1 MPVMLV
7 EIPESMNE
15 YFKKIVPSGTEMIV
29 RAINDNVL
37 DEKLNGFDIVITF
50 DKDAV
55 IASKKLC
62 ERALRFPNVGFIY
75 YSQVSLDKNKEYSV
89 ENLLLQNM
97 NDLNLKDSSQITAL
111 LNNGLFFL
119 ETLKHF
125 RTCNRNLQERL
136 TELNKI
142 GIALSSERNLDKLLD
157 MILKEVRKFTRSD
170 AGSLYIKDGDEL
182 VFKMAQ
188 NDTIDR
194 QSGREREF
202 KQLRIPISTKSLA
215 GYVAQTLKPLNIMDV
230 SDILKDSP
238 FQHDTSFDQKF
249 GYKTKSILTFPMK
262 DTKGELVG
270 VLQLINALDENCEP
284 IPFNKT
290 VESLVESMGSQAAV
304 AIKNAA
310 LLDDINKLLMSLIEY
325 SSALIDARSRHTS
338 GHSKRVAHLVIEIAM
353 LINRSNDPPFEK
365 TKFNRDEMQELYF
378 SALLHDIGKIGVPE
392 AILDKKSRITDQ
404 GIEAIFWK
412 IKMLSKEIEE
422 EVNNKGRFL
431 FCEQAIDLNNLN
443 DIEKKLGN
451 LWDEIKKI
459 NDTNVLSDEAEE
471 RVKQFSKAKIK
482 ADNSEVE
489 LLTSEELQNIL
500 IKNGNLTDIERE
512 IIKNHINLTIDTL
525 ERIPFPRHLAGVPFF
540 AGQHHEKLD
549 GSGYPRGLK
558 GDQIPLQSRILTIAD
573 YIDALSAQDRPYRKG
588 LPLSQSISI
597 LVRDAEKGLL
607 DIDIVKLFKEN
618 VEKGKL
624 QIPWYIL

>member
-15 YFKKIVPSGTEMIV
+15 LFKKIVPSGAEMIV
-29 RAINDNVL
+29 HSINNSVL
-37 DEKLNGFDIVITF
+37 EEKLDGCDIVITF
-50 DKDAV
+50 DTNDE
-55 IASKKLC
+55 IASKKLW
-62 ERALRFPNVGFIY
+62 ERALRFPLVGFIY
-75 YSQVSLDKNKEYSV
+75 YSQVSMDKNKEHSV
-89 ENLLLQNM
+89 ENLLMQTISN
-97 NDLNLKDSSQITAL
+97 LNFNDSSQVTTL
-111 LNNGLFFL
+111 LNKGLFFL
-119 ETLKHF
+119 ETLEHF
-125 RTCNRNLQERL
+125 RLCNRNLQERL
-136 TELNKI
+136 AELNKI
-142 GIALSSERNLDKLLD
+142 GIALSSEQNLDRLLD
-157 MILKEVRKFTRSD
+157 MILREVRKFTRSD

-182 VFKMAQ
+182 VFKVAQ
-188 NDTIDR
+188 NDTIDK

-215 GYVAQTLKPLNIMDV
+215 GYAAQTLKPLNIMDV
-230 SDILKDSP
+230 SEILKDSP
-238 FQHDTSFDQKF
+238 FQHDPSFDEKF
-249 GYKTKSILTFPMK
+249 DYKTKSILTFPMK

-270 VLQLINALDENCEP
+270 VLQLINALDENFEP

-304 AIKNAA
+304 AIKNAS

-338 GHSKRVAHLVIEIAM
+338 GHSKRVAHLVIEIAT
-353 LINRSNDPPFEK
+353 LINKSNDPPFDK
-365 TKFNRDEMQELYF
+365 TKFNRDEMQELHF

-392 AILDKKSRITDQ
+392 AILDKKSRISDQ

-422 EVNNKGRFL
+422 EVNKKGHFV
-431 FCEQAIDLNNLN
+431 FCDLATDPKNLN
-443 DIEKKLGN
+443 EIEKKLGN

-459 NDTNVLSDEAEE
+459 NETNVLTDEVEE
-471 RVKQFSKAKIK
+471 SVKQFSKAKIK
-482 ADNSEVE
+482 ADNDEFE

-500 IKNGNLTDIERE
+500 IKSGNLTDIERE

-558 GDQIPLQSRILTIAD
+558 DDEILLQSRILTIAD
-573 YIDALSAQDRPYRKG
+573 FIDALSAQDRPYRKG

-624 QIPWYIL
+624 QIPWYKL

>member
-7 EIPESMNE
+7 EIPESMNKF
-15 YFKKIVPSGTEMIV
+15 FKKIVPSGAEMIV
-29 RAINDNVL
+29 HSINNSVL
-37 DEKLNGFDIVITF
+37 EEKLDGCDIVITF
-50 DKDAV
+50 DTNAE
-55 IASKKLC
+55 IASKKLW
-62 ERALRFPNVGFIY
+62 ERALRFPLVGFIY

-89 ENLLLQNM
+89 ENLLMQTISN
-97 NDLNLKDSSQITAL
+97 LNFNDSSQVTTL
-111 LNNGLFFL
+111 LNKGLFFL

-125 RTCNRNLQERL
+125 RLCNRNLQERL
-136 TELNKI
+136 AELNKI
-142 GIALSSERNLDKLLD
+142 GIALSSEQNLDRLLD
-157 MILKEVRKFTRSD
+157 MILREVRKFTRSD

-182 VFKMAQ
+182 VFKVAQ

-230 SDILKDSP
+230 SEILKDSP
-238 FQHDTSFDQKF
+238 FQHDPSFDEKF
-249 GYKTKSILTFPMK
+249 DYKTKSILTFPMK

-353 LINRSNDPPFEK
+353 LINKSNDPPFDK

-392 AILDKKSRITDQ
+392 AILDKKSRISDQ
-404 GIEAIFWK
+404 GIEALFWK

-422 EVNNKGRFL
+422 EVNKKGHFV
-431 FCEQAIDLNNLN
+431 FCKLAIDPKNINEM
-443 DIEKKLGN
+443 EKKLGN

-459 NDTNVLSDEAEE
+459 NETNVLTDEVEE
-471 RVKQFSKAKIK
+471 SVKQFSKAKIK
-482 ADNSEVE
+482 ADKDEFE

-500 IKNGNLTDIERE
+500 IKSGNLTDIERE

-549 GSGYPRGLK
+549 GSGYPRGLR

-573 YIDALSAQDRPYRKG
+573 HIDALSAQDRPYRKG

-607 DIDIVKLFKEN
+607 DIDIVRLFKEN
-618 VEKGKL
+618 VENGKL
-624 QIPWYIL
+624 QIPWYKL

>member
-1 MPVMLV
+1 ML
-7 EIPESMNE
+7 E
-15 YFKKIVPSGTEMIV
+15 
-29 RAINDNVL
+29 
-37 DEKLNGFDIVITF
+37 
-50 DKDAV
+50 
-55 IASKKLC
+55 ASISK
-62 ERALRFPNVGFIY
+62 
-75 YSQVSLDKNKEYSV
+75 
-89 ENLLLQNM
+89 
-97 NDLNLKDSSQITAL
+97 T
-111 LNNGLFFL
+111 
-119 ETLKHF
+119 
-125 RTCNRNLQERL
+125 
-136 TELNKI
+136 
-142 GIALSSERNLDKLLD
+142 
-157 MILKEVRKFTRSD
+157 
-170 AGSLYIKDGDEL
+170 DEL

-238 FQHDTSFDQKF
+238 FQHDTSFDHKF
-249 GYKTKSILTFPMK
+249 DYKTKSILTFPMK

-353 LINRSNDPPFEK
+353 LINRSNDPPFDK

-392 AILDKKSRITDQ
+392 AILDKKLRISDQ

-422 EVNNKGRFL
+422 EVNNKGHFL

-443 DIEKKLGN
+443 EIEKKLGN
-451 LWDEIKKI
+451 LWGEIKKI
-459 NDTNVLSDEAEE
+459 NDTNVLTDEAEKS
-471 RVKQFSKAKIK
+471 VKQFSKAKIK
-482 ADNSEVE
+482 IDNDEVE

>member
-1 MPVMLV
+1 MPVILV

-15 YFKKIVPSGTEMIV
+15 FFKKIVPSGAEMIV
-29 RAINDNVL
+29 YSIKNSVL
-37 DEKLNGFDIVITF
+37 EEKLDGCDIVITF
-50 DKDAV
+50 DTDAE
-55 IASKKLC
+55 IASKKLW
-62 ERALRFPNVGFIY
+62 ERALRFPLIGFIY
-75 YSQVSLDKNKEYSV
+75 YSQVSPDKNKEYSV
-89 ENLLLQNM
+89 ENLLMQTISN
-97 NDLNLKDSSQITAL
+97 LNFNRSSQVTTL
-111 LNNGLFFL
+111 LNKGLFFL

-125 RTCNRNLQERL
+125 RLCNSNLQERL
-136 TELNKI
+136 AELNKI
-142 GIALSSERNLDKLLD
+142 GIALSSERNLDRLLD
-157 MILKEVRKFTRSD
+157 MILREVRKFTRSD

-194 QSGREREF
+194 QSGRETEF

-230 SDILKDSP
+230 SEILKDSP
-238 FQHDTSFDQKF
+238 FQHDTSFDEKF
-249 GYKTKSILTFPMK
+249 DYKTKSILTFPMK

-353 LINRSNDPPFEK
+353 LINKSNEPPFDK

-392 AILDKKSRITDQ
+392 AILDKKSRISEQ
-404 GIEAIFWK
+404 GIEALFWK

-422 EVNNKGRFL
+422 EVNKKGHFV
-431 FCEQAIDLNNLN
+431 FCDLAIDPKNLYE
-443 DIEKKLGN
+443 IEKKLAN
-451 LWDEIKKI
+451 LWEEIKKI
-459 NDTNVLSDEAEE
+459 NETNVLTDEAEE
-471 RVKQFSKAKIK
+471 SVKQFSKAKIK
-482 ADNSEVE
+482 ADKDEFE

-549 GSGYPRGLK
+549 GSGYPRGLR

-573 YIDALSAQDRPYRKG
+573 HIDALSAQDRPYRKG

-597 LVRDAEKGLL
+597 LVRDSEKGLL

-624 QIPWYIL
+624 QIPWYKL

>member
-1 MPVMLV
+1 MLV

-15 YFKKIVPSGTEMIV
+15 HFKKIVPSGAEMIV
-29 RAINDNVL
+29 RSINDNVL
-37 DEKLNGFDIVITF
+37 EEKLDGCDIVITF
-50 DKDAV
+50 DKDAE
-55 IASKKLC
+55 IASKQLY
-62 ERALRFPNVGFIY
+62 ERALRFPHIGFIY
-75 YSQVSLDKNKEYSV
+75 YSQVSLDKNKEHSV
-89 ENLLLQNM
+89 ENLLLQTM
-97 NDLNLKDSSQITAL
+97 NGLNFKDSSQITTL
-111 LNNGLFFL
+111 LNKGLFFL

-125 RTCNRNLQERL
+125 RLCNRNLQERL

-157 MILKEVRKFTRSD
+157 MILREVRKFTRSD

-353 LINRSNDPPFEK
+353 LINRSNDPPFDK

-431 FCEQAIDLNNLN
+431 FCEQAIDLNNLT

-482 ADNSEVE
+482 ADNDEVE